1 MFSSFFAK
9 SKPINILLVAFLISI
24 VFVLVKFDHI
34 SGNFSLYE
42 ILKQLGLLLTAIFS
56 VFVLDFIIGK
66 NNLTQKNSYAILLF
80 GLFVTLIP
88 ESIAQTNLLLS
99 NLFILFALRRLI
111 SLHSKLEI
119 KKKLV
124 DAAFWIGVAS
134 LFYFWSILFFIL
146 ILIALLYYS
155 QNDIKNWI
163 IPFVALIVL
172 ALLVISYHIVFY
184 DSYLPQENFY
194 PGLSFD
200 FSSFKTYQ
208 SIIKFLIIVVLLVIM
223 SLFFIKTISEKTSKI
238 KPSYILIVI
247 ASILAIVI
255 EVIAPIKTGGE
266 LIFLFGPLAIMTATY
281 LEKAQK
287 KWVIDLLLVFLFLV
301 SSTYLML
308 NFFTEG

>member
-1 MFSSFFAK
+1 MFSSFFGK
-9 SKPINILLVAFLISI
+9 SKPINILIVAFLIGI

-34 SGNFSLYE
+34 LGNFSVYE

-80 GLFVTLIP
+80 GLFITLIP

-172 ALLVISYHIVFY
+172 ALLVISYHIVLY

-208 SIIKFLIIVVLLVIM
+208 SIIKFLIIVILLAIM

-247 ASILAIVI
+247 ASIVAIVI
-255 EVIAPIKTGGE
+255 EIIAPIKTGGE
-266 LIFLFGPLAIMTATY
+266 LIFLFGSLAIMTATY

-287 KWVIDLLLVFLFLV
+287 KWVIDLLLVLLFLV
-301 SSTYLML
+301 SSTFLML
-308 NFFTEG
+308 SFFTEG